1 METTA
6 LLSIMAATAVNSAMP
21 GPCMIVIAA
30 RTAQSGPGSG
40 FRTSLGIAAAQ
51 MIYATTAFV
60 MLSLA
65 LNISETVHTAIR
77 YTGASVLLLLATK
90 MLMESGPAPV
100 ARGISVALPG
110 NDPLVGLG
118 IGLSSPFNLVFMFS
132 FLPQFVSRDAL
143 NDPNIPLLF
152 IGIFLATMGPM
163 IATIWIANGARAFGG
178 NYVPLLVR
186 TGAALLIVFAGMSIM
201 SVA

>member
-6 LLSIMAATAVNSAMP
+6 VLSIMAATAVNSAMP
-21 GPCMIVIAA
+21 GPCMILIAA
-30 RTAQSGPGSG
+30 RTAQSGPRSG
-40 FRTSLGIAAAQ
+40 FRASLGIATAQ

-65 LNISETVHTAIR
+65 LNISETVHTTLR
-77 YTGASVLLLLATK
+77 YAGAGVLLLLATK
-90 MLMESGPAPV
+90 MLMDSGPAPV
-100 ARGISVALPG
+100 ARGMSISLPG
-110 NDPLVGLG
+110 NDVLVGLG

-132 FLPQFVSRDAL
+132 ILPQFVSRGAL
-143 NDPNIPLLF
+143 NDPSIPLLF
-152 IGIFLATMGPM
+152 SGIFLATMGPM
-163 IATIWIANGARAFGG
+163 IATIWIANGARAVGR

-186 TGAALLIVFAGMSIM
+186 TSAALLILFAVTSIM